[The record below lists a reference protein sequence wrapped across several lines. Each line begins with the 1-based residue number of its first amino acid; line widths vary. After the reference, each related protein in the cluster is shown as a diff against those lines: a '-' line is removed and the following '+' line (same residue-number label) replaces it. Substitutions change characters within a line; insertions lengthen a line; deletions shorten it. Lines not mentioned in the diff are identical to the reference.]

1 MNGIDLDLF
10 DSCAFMLSPEVEWLG
25 ENQIFSNNNFLK
37 NAKKKIIQHF
47 EKIKQNITP
56 NECLMIGSNCLKFS
70 LLKMAN
76 KNFIVLCV
84 VEHDASIT
92 KNFEYSQFRCENPA
106 GDDSRYQ
113 EITSDGVLVV
123 NSLGNIDFIG
133 GGVKYL
139 FPYLHFYNYIGKS
152 FFSLIQDIVSYEVV
166 GRDNYR
172 IMKWFR
178 YKCATNKKICLSFK
192 TKSGLYFEYRDFFL
206 DDRTRFGLIIDES
219 KRYEKE
225 KY

>member
-10 DSCAFMLSPEVEWLG
+10 DSCAFMLSPEGEWLG

-92 KNFEYSQFRCENPA
+92 KNSSIANL
-106 GDDSRYQ
+106 
-113 EITSDGVLVV
+113 GVRILRVMT
-123 NSLGNIDFIG
+123 L
-133 GGVKYL
+133 
-139 FPYLHFYNYIGKS
+139 
-152 FFSLIQDIVSYEVV
+152 DIRKLLQMV
-166 GRDNYR
+166 
-172 IMKWFR
+172 F
-178 YKCATNKKICLSFK
+178 LS
-192 TKSGLYFEYRDFFL
+192 
-206 DDRTRFGLIIDES
+206 
-219 KRYEKE
+219 
-225 KY
+225 